1 MPYPG
6 AMKQMLRGY
15 VVALL
20 IVAALDALWLGV
32 LARDFYRTELA
43 GLMAEQVRLLPAAV
57 FYLGYPAGLVAL
69 VLRPL
74 PASLGA
80 AASRAALLGL
90 VAYGVYDMT
99 NLATLKGFGVGLA
112 LVDMAWG
119 TFVSASAGAAAWVAM
134 RRASLR

>member
-1 MPYPG
+1 
-6 AMKQMLRGY
+6 MKQGIRGY
-15 VVALL
+15 VAALL
-20 IVAALDALWLGV
+20 LVGALDALWLGV
-32 LARDFYRTELA
+32 LARDFYRAELG
-43 GLMAEQVRLLPAAV
+43 GLMAESVRLLPAAV

-69 VLRPL
+69 ALRPM
-74 PASLGA
+74 PASLAGA
-80 AASRAALLGL
+80 VSRAALLGL

-119 TFVSASAGAAAWVAM
+119 SFVSASAGAAAWVAM